1 MQIDLHLYVL
11 LSPQIGGGIDLTDNL
26 QVSACAHRICLAATV
41 GFLLPPSEEDTLT
54 SQAQIPSPED
64 IHESSIRLATDGS
77 AIIPF
82 MEDEIQ
88 RFDAEVDRFQTGEL
102 DNTVFTPFRLRQGVY
117 GQRQADVQMIRVKLP
132 GGIISADML
141 DCFGDITEKYA
152 PLKKGH
158 ITTRENIQLHHI
170 PLEQTS
176 VVLRL
181 LGSVGL
187 STREACGNT
196 VRNVVGAPTAGVS
209 PQEVFDPTPYLTAY
223 VRFGV
228 RHPITQGFP
237 RKFKSA
243 FTGNDQRDE
252 VAAAIQD
259 LTFVSQ
265 FNEVDG
271 EQRKGFKVYCGG
283 GTSIMP
289 RLAKP
294 LYQWVSED
302 DYLRVALAVWT
313 VFNNADM
320 LRKNRMMARLKVLI
334 DRIGLDE
341 FRDMVD
347 AELANIGPI
356 DFRSLMTAEEIQRED
371 PPAQPPAGNGDLS
384 DPEYQAWLEANV
396 ESQRQDGYHV
406 VYIKTVR
413 GDLTPEQFHGLADI
427 VRKYTGG
434 KARTTQEQ
442 NLVLRWVPAGYLHDV
457 WEALNGLEL
466 GEAGHSHISNVVSC
480 PGTDSCKLGITA
492 SMGLAQA
499 LRSEMA
505 DWNGLAE
512 DKGVGDIRIKM
523 SGCPN
528 GCGLHHIANIG
539 FHGAAVKGVDGKQIP
554 SYELFLG
561 GNYGDNQVEDSRIGT
576 RVPKVKVPAKLVPS
590 VLKDIVT
597 YYKDHR
603 ADATER
609 FNDFLD
615 RVGLEEMTSVAARAQ
630 EVGHEAQGG
639 GEMYFDWERTDQYV
653 LERGEGECAV

>member
-1 MQIDLHLYVL
+1 M
-11 LSPQIGGGIDLTDNL
+11 
-26 QVSACAHRICLAATV
+26 
-41 GFLLPPSEEDTLT
+41 T
-54 SQAQIPSPED
+54 SQAQSPSLEEIHSASLKLAED
-64 IHESSIRLATDGS
+64 APT
-77 AIIPF
+77 IIPF

-88 RFDAEVDRFQTGEL
+88 RLDTEIDRFRTGEL
-102 DNTVFTPFRLRQGVY
+102 DNLVFTPFRLRQGVY

-141 DCFGDITEKYA
+141 DCFGEITEKYA

-176 VVLRL
+176 EVLRQ
-181 LGSVGL
+181 LGEVGL

-196 VRNVVGAPTAGVS
+196 VRNVVGPATAGVS
-209 PQEVFDPTPYLTAY
+209 AEEVFDPTPYLTAY

-228 RHPITQGFP
+228 RHPITQNFP

-243 FTGNDQRDE
+243 FTGNDKRDE

-265 FNEVDG
+265 YKEIDG

-294 LYQWVSED
+294 LYEWVSED
-302 DYLRVALAVWT
+302 DYLRVALAIWT
-313 VFNNADM
+313 VFNNADI

-334 DRIGLDE
+334 DKIGLDE

-347 AELANIGPI
+347 AELAQIGPI
-356 DFRSLMTAEEIQRED
+356 DFRPLMAAEEIQTEH
-371 PPAQPPAGNGDLS
+371 PPAQPASANGDDN
-384 DPEYQAWLEANV
+384 DPQYQAWLDTNV
-396 ESQRQDGYHV
+396 EAQRQEGYHV
-406 VYIKTVR
+406 IYVKAVR
-413 GDLTPEQFHGLADI
+413 GDLDPAQFHGLADI

-442 NLVLRWVPAGYLHDV
+442 NIVLRWVPTGYLHDV
-457 WEALNGLEL
+457 WQALREL
-466 GEAGHSHISNVVSC
+466 DLAEAGHNHITNVVSC

-492 SMGLAQA
+492 SMGLAKA
-499 LRSEMA
+499 LRDEMSN
-505 DWNGLAE
+505 WNGLA
-512 DKGVGDIRIKM
+512 DDTGVGDIKIKM

-539 FHGAAVKGVDGKQIP
+539 FHGGAVKGVDGQQIP

-590 VLKDIVT
+590 VLKEIVS

-603 ADATER
+603 SADSER

-615 RVGLEEMTSVAARAQ
+615 RVGLEQLTSVAARAQ
-630 EVGHEAQGG
+630 EVGHEAEGG
-639 GEMYFDWERTDQYV
+639 GDMYFDWERTNQYV

>member
-1 MQIDLHLYVL
+1 M
-11 LSPQIGGGIDLTDNL
+11 T
-26 QVSACAHRICLAATV
+26 T
-41 GFLLPPSEEDTLT
+41 
-54 SQAQIPSPED
+54 QAQSPSLED
-64 IHESSIRLATDGS
+64 IHASSLKLAEDAG

-88 RFDAEVDRFQTGEL
+88 RFDAEVDRFRTGEL

-141 DCFGDITEKYA
+141 DCFGEISEKYA

-176 VVLRL
+176 EVLRE
-181 LGSVGL
+181 LGNVGL

-196 VRNVVGAPTAGVS
+196 VRNVVGPATAGVS
-209 PQEVFDPTPYLTAY
+209 PEEVFDPTPYLTAY

-228 RHPITQGFP
+228 RHPITQNFP

-265 FNEVDG
+265 YQEVDG

-294 LYQWVSED
+294 LYEWVSED

-313 VFNNADM
+313 VFNNADI

-334 DRIGLDE
+334 DKIGLDE
-341 FRDMVD
+341 FRTMVD

-356 DFRSLMTAEEIQRED
+356 DFRPLMVAEDIQAED
-371 PPAQPPAGNGDLS
+371 PPAQPASTNGADN
-384 DPEYQAWLEANV
+384 DPGYQAWLESNV

-406 VYIKTVR
+406 IYIKVVR
-413 GDLTPEQFHGLADI
+413 GDLDPAQFHGLADI

-442 NLVLRWVPAGYLHDV
+442 NIVLRWVPTGYLHDV
-457 WEALNGLEL
+457 WEALKALEL
-466 GEAGHSHISNVVSC
+466 AEAGHNHITNVVSC

-492 SMGLAQA
+492 SMGLAKA
-499 LRSEMA
+499 LRDEMSN
-505 DWNGLAE
+505 WNGLSDDA
-512 DKGVGDIRIKM
+512 GVGDIKIKM

-539 FHGAAVKGVDGKQIP
+539 FHGAAVKGVESQQIP
-554 SYELFLG
+554 AYELFLG

-576 RVPKVKVPAKLVPS
+576 RVPRVKVPAKLVPS
-590 VLKDIVT
+590 VLKEIVIH
-597 YYKDHR
+597 YKDNR
-603 ADATER
+603 ADESER

-615 RVGLEEMTSVAARAQ
+615 RVGLEELTSVAARAQ
-630 EVGHEAQGG
+630 EVGHEAEGG
-639 GEMYFDWERTDQYV
+639 GEMYFDWERTNQYV